1 VAVSDETLL
10 AGMASGDQYAAA
22 TLVRRYQAR
31 VYGLALT
38 IVQVP
43 AVAEDVAQDA
53 FVKAWRHAST
63 YDPRRGRVS
72 TWLLS
77 ITRNAA
83 IDAIRYRHD
92 RPVDPERLV
101 ALLTLRDESEAGD
114 DLDTNLAL
122 REALSELPP
131 EQSSPIVLMTYI
143 GMTAQEIATRDGV
156 PVGTVK
162 TRVRRG
168 LRRLR
173 HRMGV
178 RDG

>member
-1 VAVSDETLL
+1 MAVSDESLL
-10 AGMASGDQYAAA
+10 AGMASGDQDAAA
-22 TLVRRYQAR
+22 AFVRRYQAR

-38 IVQVP
+38 VVRLP
-43 AVAEDVAQDA
+43 ALAEDVAQDT
-53 FVKAWRHAST
+53 FVKAWRHAAT

-72 TWLLS
+72 TWLLT

-92 RPVDPERLV
+92 DPMEQDLLV
-101 ALLTLRDESEAGD
+101 ALLTVRDESEESD

-122 REALSELPP
+122 RQALAELPR
-131 EQSSPIVLMTYI
+131 ELAAPIVLMNFF
-143 GMTAQEIATRDGV
+143 GLTAREIATRDDV

-168 LRRLR
+168 LEKLR

-178 RDG
+178 RDA